1 MNIMAMMLLTTTL
14 INQPMINSTETNAID
29 IASLEADIIKE
40 MSDISKE
47 QNEIELKIIND
58 SRKQIES
65 LSKESKEF
73 TKIWIII
80 IKMIKSSF
88 ARGFFLWTI
97 LKNKRKEL
105 KK

>member
-1 MNIMAMMLLTTTL
+1 MMLLTTTL

-73 TKIWIII
+73 TKI
-80 IKMIKSSF
+80 
-88 ARGFFLWTI
+88 
-97 LKNKRKEL
+97 
-105 KK
+105 

>member
-73 TKIWIII
+73 TKI
-80 IKMIKSSF
+80 
-88 ARGFFLWTI
+88 
-97 LKNKRKEL
+97 
-105 KK
+105 